1 MPSWHPVHK
10 ICFVFNQ
17 FEQNEL
23 QDELRDEEGEESN
36 EENEGEDESEDLKT
50 KAARISQSRVRNIV
64 RFLRFSVIS
73 PQFSFFFFFQSAV
86 AEYNC
91 IMS

>member
-23 QDELRDEEGEESN
+23 QDELQDEEGEESN

-64 RFLRFSVIS
+64 RFLRYFSSI
-73 PQFSFFFFFQSAV
+73 FLFFFFFQSAV

>member
-10 ICFVFNQ
+10 RCFVFNQ
-17 FEQNEL
+17 FEQM
-23 QDELRDEEGEESN
+23 RKDEEGEESK

-73 PQFSFFFFFQSAV
+73 PQFSFFFFSKRCCGV
-86 AEYNC
+86 
-91 IMS
+91 

>member
-1 MPSWHPVHK
+1 MPSWHPVNK
-10 ICFVFNQ
+10 RCFVFNQ

-23 QDELRDEEGEESN
+23 QDEEGEESN

-64 RFLRFSVIS
+64 RFCVFQLFLLNF
-73 PQFSFFFFFQSAV
+73 PFFFQSAI

-91 IMS
+91 IIS

>member
-1 MPSWHPVHK
+1 MPSWHPVNK
-10 ICFVFNQ
+10 RCFVFNQ

-23 QDELRDEEGEESN
+23 QDEEGEESN

-73 PQFSFFFFFQSAV
+73 PQFSFFFFFKALLRSITV
-86 AEYNC
+86 L
-91 IMS
+91 

>member
-10 ICFVFNQ
+10 RCFVFNQ
-17 FEQNEL
+17 FEQ
-23 QDELRDEEGEESN
+23 DEEGEESN

-73 PQFSFFFFFQSAV
+73 PQFSFFFFI

>member
-73 PQFSFFFFFQSAV
+73 PQFSFFFFFKALLRSITV
-86 AEYNC
+86 L
-91 IMS
+91 

>member
-10 ICFVFNQ
+10 RCFVFNQ
-17 FEQNEL
+17 FEQ
-23 QDELRDEEGEESN
+23 DEEGEESN

-73 PQFSFFFFFQSAV
+73 PQFSFFFFQSAI